1 MQLLDLPANIFYGT
15 SIPTCILVF
24 KKCREHSEN
33 ILFIDASEHYEKVKT
48 QNVLREEHIEK
59 IVSTYRNRTTEDK
72 YSYVATMDEVIENDY
87 NLNIPRYVDTFEEEE
102 PVDLEAVSNEL
113 QSLESDIANTD
124 KTIADFCNELNI
136 KAPF

>member
-1 MQLLDLPANIFYGT
+1 
-15 SIPTCILVF
+15 
-24 KKCREHSEN
+24 
-33 ILFIDASEHYEKVKT
+33 
-48 QNVLREEHIEK
+48 
-59 IVSTYRNRTTEDK
+59 
-72 YSYVATMDEVIENDY
+72 MDEVKENDY

-113 QSLESDIANTD
+113 QALESDIANTD